1 MGMGMGMVWESY
13 FTWGPLAKGYFARHP
28 GHKHT
33 QSKQEQQQNRDNTD
47 MIMTNVRIPNYKFTC
62 TRSPCCQ

>member
-28 GHKHT
+28 GHKYA

-47 MIMTNVRIPNYKFTC
+47 MIMTNVRIL
-62 TRSPCCQ
+62 